1 MNNTKQD
8 EVKILA
14 SMLFNE
20 YKSLTISTDDTARI
34 TQRSKISLD
43 RDRAEGIGIPCTKL
57 GKRKGSD
64 RVFYS
69 IYDICHFIVSRKMK
83 VLS

>member
-20 YKSLTISTDDTARI
+20 YKSLTVSTDDTAKI
-34 TQRSKISLD
+34 TRRSKISLD

-64 RVFYS
+64 KNLYN
-69 IYDICHFIVSRKMK
+69 IYDICRFIVSRKMK
-83 VLS
+83 VI